1 MELAKKAKQLND
13 SRMQEIVD
21 NLQFD
26 IEGNLI
32 ELIKETYNR
41 LMNPTDGFT
50 EPVNDVIEKIQ
61 NLAEDL
67 KEYKAETKMNTD
79 FFM

>member
-1 MELAKKAKQLND
+1 
-13 SRMQEIVD
+13 MQEIVD
-21 NLQFD
+21 TLQFD
-26 IEGNLI
+26 IGENLI

-41 LMNPTDGFT
+41 LMNPADAFT

-67 KEYKAETKMNTD
+67 NEFKAATKMNTD